1 MADNALKTFSSLL
14 SPPSLPLN
22 DATLHWYFPKQVDG
36 QEFIHSL
43 PKPRLVLACAINV
56 SL

>member
-1 MADNALKTFSSLL
+1 MPDNALKTFSSLL